1 MFRPLPLY
9 VGLRYTRAKRRNHF
23 ISFISG
29 VSVLGIGLG
38 VAALI
43 TVISVMNGFELE
55 LRERILG
62 MVAHATVSGAGED
75 FVDWPHAV
83 EEAKRTPSVTGAAPF
98 VEREV
103 MLQGVRVSGGIVR
116 GVLPEREP
124 EVSEVSGRVVEGEWS
139 SLVAGEYN
147 ILLGRELALFIGAEP
162 GDSVL
167 VYAPSLRSTPAGVL
181 PVMRKFNVT
190 GIFEAGMQDYDR
202 GYAIV
207 HMADAQKLLRMGEGV
222 TGVRLKLDDMFKA
235 WSVARDLADR
245 LGGFYRVRDWT
256 REHANFF
263 RAIQTEKVVMF
274 VILSLIVA
282 VAAFNLVSTLVMLVT
297 DKQADI
303 AILRTLGMTP
313 GTIMRTF
320 MVQGVIVGVVGISFG
335 LALGVV
341 LAENISNV
349 MRFIEGTFGFQLM
362 PADIYY
368 ISDLPSDV
376 RPRQVL
382 SIAGIAFVFAS
393 LATLY
398 PAWRA
403 ARTQPAEAL
412 RYE

>member
-1 MFRPLPLY
+1 
-9 VGLRYTRAKRRNHF
+9 
-23 ISFISG
+23 
-29 VSVLGIGLG
+29 
-38 VAALI
+38 
-43 TVISVMNGFELE
+43 
-55 LRERILG
+55 
-62 MVAHATVSGAGED
+62 
-75 FVDWPHAV
+75 
-83 EEAKRTPSVTGAAPF
+83 
-98 VEREV
+98 
-103 MLQGVRVSGGIVR
+103 
-116 GVLPEREP
+116 
-124 EVSEVSGRVVEGEWS
+124 
-139 SLVAGEYN
+139 
-147 ILLGRELALFIGAEP
+147 
-162 GDSVL
+162 
-167 VYAPSLRSTPAGVL
+167 
-181 PVMRKFNVT
+181 MRKFNVT

-303 AILRTLGMTP
+303 AILRTLRMTP